1 MDLWQLKIFCKVV
14 ELKSFSKAGEA
25 VHLSQPTVSSHIKDL
40 ENHLGTQLIDRLTRQ
55 AVPTK
60 AGELLYQYACRLIA
74 LHAET
79 ESAMAEFQGKMKGR
93 LCVGGSTI
101 PAGYLLPRFIGAFSQ
116 LYPDAQIALKVG
128 DTSEI
133 IDKIVNGEIEVGV
146 VGDQSDDQQL
156 HQTALMEDELR
167 IVIPCYHKWAGK
179 SHVTLKA
186 LLAEPFIIREKGSGT
201 LRSIEKRVLK
211 KGYRLD
217 DFYVVAE
224 LGSTEAVRQGIK
236 NGLGVS
242 IMSAIAVADDVH
254 QGSLKTLTI
263 QGLNLNRQF
272 YLTRHQQ
279 RTPSPLCR
287 AFIKFLASQFNL
299 SLKYP
304 KESVC

>member
-14 ELKSFSKAGEA
+14 ELKSFSKAGES

-40 ENHLGTQLIDRLTRQ
+40 ESHLGTQLIDRLTRH

-60 AGELLYQYACRLIA
+60 AGDLLYQYACRLIA
-74 LHAET
+74 LHSET
-79 ESAMAEFQGKMKGR
+79 ESAMAEFLGKMKGR

-101 PAGYLLPRFIGAFSQ
+101 PAGYLLPRIIGGFCQ
-116 LYPDAQIALKVG
+116 RYPDVQISLKVG

-133 IDKIVNGEIEVGV
+133 IDKIACGEIEVGV

-156 HQTALMEDELR
+156 HQVALMEDELCL
-167 IVIPCYHKWAGK
+167 VIPHHHKWAGK
-179 SHVTLKA
+179 SHVTLKT
-186 LLAEPFIIREKGSGT
+186 LLTEPFIFREKGSGT
-201 LRSIEKRVLK
+201 LRSIEKSILK

-242 IMSAIAVADDVH
+242 VLSAIAVADDVH
-254 QGSLKTLTI
+254 QGALKTLTI
-263 QGLNLNRQF
+263 QGLNLKRRF

-287 AFIKFLASQFNL
+287 TFIDFLAKKFNL
-299 SLKYP
+299 PDS
-304 KESVC
+304 KEST